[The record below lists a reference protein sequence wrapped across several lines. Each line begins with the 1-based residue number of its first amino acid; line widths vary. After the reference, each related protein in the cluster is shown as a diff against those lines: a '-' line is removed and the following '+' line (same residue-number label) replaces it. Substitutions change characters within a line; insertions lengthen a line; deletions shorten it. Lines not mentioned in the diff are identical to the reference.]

1 MGIPFPLL
9 NPSKRIGELQ
19 MATTKKVMLRGLL
32 ALTALLP
39 AWSWAAEMGAD
50 ETKVV
55 DTMHALFTA
64 MEQENL
70 DQFHHVTCPNF
81 YLFDNGKQL
90 SGDGVM
96 NFIKKAHA
104 SGTSFV
110 WQVTQPQVYVD
121 GNTAWITYI
130 NQGSITNAAG
140 KKDMKW
146 LESAV
151 LNKTADGWCI
161 HFAHSTRE
169 QPGS

>member
-1 MGIPFPLL
+1 
-9 NPSKRIGELQ
+9 
-19 MATTKKVMLRGLL
+19 MATTKKALLRRLFIF
-32 ALTALLP
+32 AALLP
-39 AWSWAAEMGAD
+39 AVSWAADTGTD

-55 DTMHALFTA
+55 DTMQSLFTA
-64 MEQENL
+64 MGQENL

-90 SGDGVM
+90 SGDEIM
-96 NFIKKAHA
+96 NWIKKAHA

-110 WQVTQPQVYVD
+110 WQITQPQVNVD

-130 NQGSITNAAG
+130 NQGSITNATG

-151 LNKTADGWCI
+151 LNRAGDGWCI
-161 HFAHSTRE
+161 RFAHSTRE